1 LGSKKAKTGR
11 RGVKENTN
19 GTRRLAKTRRFAS
32 YESALELISRGAA
45 FRDPNPAFSAA
56 ISAQLT
62 VAGAR
67 GDSTRQTISLPQLGH
82 KCVEIRLSP
91 SIVKI
96 VKSKPDHAVMT
107 VTVEMDLCRLA
118 FLR

>member
-19 GTRRLAKTRRFAS
+19 GTRRLAKTRRF
-32 YESALELISRGAA
+32 
-45 FRDPNPAFSAA
+45 AFSAA